1 MLRHSAKADYTR
13 KEEKLA
19 STTISKNKIKKSV
32 GDTIVD
38 ILIYVILGLIALST
52 VLPFLYVVAGSFATE
67 KELTEKAF
75 FIIPTVW
82 SANAYRYAI
91 HTANILRGLKN
102 SFILTIAGTTLCM
115 LMSLMFAFSLSK
127 SHLRGRNWI
136 MNMVIVTMLFGG
148 GMIPSFIVFKA
159 YGLYNT
165 YWALILPGLISP
177 FNMIIIKKFFQGL
190 PVELDEAAYMDG
202 ANDLQIFVKVALP
215 LSKPVIASISLFYG
229 VGFWNDYFGAMI
241 YLQDAIKYPIQIQLR
256 SIILLSS
263 NIADASFDYDMNG
276 TPPSKAVKMACTVI
290 ATLPILCIYPFVQK
304 YFTKG
309 VMVGAVKG

>member
-1 MLRHSAKADYTR
+1 MAR
-13 KEEKLA
+13 KF
-19 STTISKNKIKKSV
+19 KNGVKVKKSV

-38 ILIYVILGLIALST
+38 VIIYVVLGLIAIST
-52 VLPFLYVVAGSFATE
+52 VAPFLYVIAGSFATE

-82 SANAYRYAI
+82 SLNAYNYSIR
-91 HTANILRGLKN
+91 TANILRGLKN
-102 SFILTIAGTTLCM
+102 SIVLTVLGTTCCM
-115 LMSLMFAFSLSK
+115 LMSLMFAYPLSK
-127 SHLRGRNWI
+127 SHFRGRNWI

-148 GMIPSFIVFKA
+148 GMIPSYVVYTS
-159 YGLYNT
+159 YGLLDT

-190 PVELDEAAYMDG
+190 PVELDEASYMDG
-202 ANDLQIFVKVALP
+202 ANDLQIFTKVALP

-229 VGFWNDYFGAMI
+229 VGFWNDYFGSMI
-241 YLQDAIKYPIQIQLR
+241 YLQSAEKYPIQIQLR
-256 SIILLSS
+256 SLILLSS
-263 NIADASFDYDMNG
+263 TFSDAALDYYDLNG
-276 TPPSKAVKMACTVI
+276 APPDKAVKMACTVI
-290 ATLPILCIYPFVQK
+290 ATVPILVVYPFVQK